1 MLHGLSCKCLLL
13 ISAPYFDVLV
23 PCIYMLQG
31 LHTTLGTPT
40 TLQIGARPFN
50 ESTLIQIAY
59 AYEQMTMHREPPQL
73 FPECVNPVVATT
85 TNTAATGTA
94 TAG

>member
-1 MLHGLSCKCLLL
+1 MVS
-13 ISAPYFDVLV
+13 ISW
-23 PCIYMLQG
+23 CLQG

-50 ESTLIQIAY
+50 ESTLIEIAY
-59 AYEQMTMHREPPQL
+59 GYEQMTMHRMPPQL
-73 FPECVNPVVATT
+73 FPECVNPVVATST
-85 TNTAATGTA
+85 TPAATPATA

>member
-1 MLHGLSCKCLLL
+1 MYLT
-13 ISAPYFDVLV
+13 DVLV
-23 PCIYMLQG
+23 TWCVYMLQG

-59 AYEQMTMHREPPQL
+59 GYEQLTMHREPPQL

-85 TNTAATGTA
+85 TTTTAATGTA

>member
-1 MLHGLSCKCLLL
+1 MYLT
-13 ISAPYFDVLV
+13 DVLV
-23 PCIYMLQG
+23 TWCVYMLQG

-59 AYEQMTMHREPPQL
+59 AYEQLTMHREPPQL

-85 TNTAATGTA
+85 TTTTAATGTA

>member
-1 MLHGLSCKCLLL
+1 MLFGPKAIVSFMTHNQ
-13 ISAPYFDVLV
+13 
-23 PCIYMLQG
+23 IYDEMYICFVLQG

-50 ESTLIQIAY
+50 ESTLIEIAY
-59 AYEQMTMHREPPQL
+59 AYEQLTMHRAPPQL
-73 FPECVNPVVATT
+73 FPECTNPTVSTGTT
-85 TNTAATGTA
+85 STSATA